1 MLCQTVINVMEKVQ
15 QIEGY
20 QQCGSKKQAAILHK
34 AFGAGL
40 TNQMVHMQTLGE
52 RADRQGEKKK
62 NTAQCLK
69 WNMTYV
75 FEENREVIVA
85 EPASARQKGIR
96 SERQ

>member
-1 MLCQTVINVMEKVQ
+1 MRKMTEINAVKSQQ

-52 RADRQGEKKK
+52 RADRQGEKKTK
-62 NTAQCLK
+62 TLHNA
-69 WNMTYV
+69 
-75 FEENREVIVA
+75 
-85 EPASARQKGIR
+85 
-96 SERQ
+96 